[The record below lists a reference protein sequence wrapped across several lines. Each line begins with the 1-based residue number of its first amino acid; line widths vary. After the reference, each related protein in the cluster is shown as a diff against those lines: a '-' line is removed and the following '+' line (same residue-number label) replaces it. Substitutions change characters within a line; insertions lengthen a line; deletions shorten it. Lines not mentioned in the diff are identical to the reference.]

1 MTISSIFSPIA
12 AFLKSSFL
20 RLSALD
26 GKPGLSTE
34 DFEIVLLW
42 VRSASSASNLNNQA
56 RAKVVKDL
64 VTDRFGDK
72 VPSWIVE
79 VLVWLA
85 YSYAK
90 RKGFLP

>member
-1 MTISSIFSPIA
+1 MSLSSIFSPIA

-26 GKPGLSTE
+26 GKPGLSE
-34 DFEIVLLW
+34 SDFEMVLLW
-42 VRSASSASNLNNQA
+42 VRSAATASNSTNQGKA
-56 RAKVVKDL
+56 SMVSNL
-64 VTDRFGDK
+64 MTDRFGDK
-72 VPSWIVE
+72 VPSWLIE

-90 RKGFLP
+90 RKGIVA